1 MSPAD
6 RPFVSIIVPCRNEE
20 GYVGKCLESILGS
33 DYPQERL
40 EVLVVDGA
48 SDDRTRE
55 IVKRYAERHP
65 AIRLLDNPKR
75 VTPAALNIAIGA
87 AQGQIVLRMGAHVA
101 YPPRYTPASVA
112 PLQENGP
119 DTVA

>member
-55 IVKRYAERHP
+55 IVKRYSERHP
-65 AIRLLDNPKR
+65 AIRE
-75 VTPAALNIAIGA
+75 
-87 AQGQIVLRMGAHVA
+87 
-101 YPPRYTPASVA
+101 ASVTTA
-112 PLQENGP
+112 SDAGTASEGTCRSRGRAGACEPSG
-119 DTVA
+119 